1 MAIPTTPPYCEAGA
15 PVGAS
20 PPLDVGAA
28 TYASAAALIRAWRLR
43 SAASSSAISSLMEL

>member
-1 MAIPTTPPYCEAGA
+1 MLIPTTPPYCEAGA

-28 TYASAAALIRAWRLR
+28 TRARGSVDPRLAPALR
-43 SAASSSAISSLMEL
+43 SPSSAISSLMEL